1 MKKEKKMPRSKSV
14 YSINSSDLLN
24 FICSEDK
31 FTSKTALEQIE
42 YLNKYRSRRGLY
54 RWGSTS
60 ILDNIIN
67 DQPGKTVTFNPI
79 RWQGQPCN
87 PITCRYVGSGDIAYT
102 IRYSVLS
109 FTAGNRLDPD
119 NFNGPIFDFVP
130 NGDAYIERDIKAFL
144 RHGVKTSWGSNAEHD
159 KLLRY
164 LFKQYENAWLDL
176 KRRKVAEIKA
186 TLDTDSV
193 NDFIAAK
200 RAQHTQAI
208 MDIAMAVGVLTGKL
222 ETYRSRIGSVTAQYE
237 AEKMFQEVESAF
249 RHFNYT
255 QQRNTRRLN
264 KKVRLPGGK
273 NVKKLVD
280 NGEE

>member
-1 MKKEKKMPRSKSV
+1 VKKKEKKMPRSKSV
-14 YSINSSDLLN
+14 FTIDSSRLLDSIL
-24 FICSEDK
+24 SEEK
-31 FTSKTALEQIE
+31 FTSKTNLEQIE

-54 RWGSTS
+54 RWGRNS
-60 ILDNIIN
+60 IMDSVVD
-67 DQPGKTVTFNPI
+67 DQPGKTVTFNHI
-79 RWQGQPCN
+79 RWKGQPCN
-87 PITCRYVGSGDIAYT
+87 PITFRYVGAGDIEYS
-102 IRYSVLS
+102 IRYPVQH
-109 FTAGNRLDPD
+109 ADADPA
-119 NFNGPIFDFVP
+119 NVSGPIFDFMP
-130 NGDAYIERDIKAFL
+130 DGDAYIERGVKAFL
-144 RHGVKTSWGSNAEHD
+144 RHGVRSQWGSNDEHD
-159 KLLRY
+159 KLFRY

-208 MDIAMAVGVLTGKL
+208 MDIAMSVGVLTGKL
-222 ETYRSRIGSVTAQYE
+222 ETYRSRIGSVTTQGE

-255 QQRNTRRLN
+255 QERNTRRLN
-264 KKVRLPGGK
+264 KNVRLPGGK
-273 NVKKLVD
+273 NVKKLID